1 MSNGAKKVLEQTISN
16 VVPASSNKWNN
27 RILVVEDE
35 PGIASSYKDILEAN
49 SNVIPMIRSSRG
61 SPQPLVAQHQVIS
74 FKVTVCSNA
83 LEGLTEAKKAF
94 EQGQPY
100 ALGFFDVKL
109 GEGMDG
115 IELVKE
121 IQKFD
126 PEIYAVFVT
135 AYNDRSIESIHKLL
149 GEDKA
154 NRWDYLNKPFYEGE
168 IYQKARNFVSLWNLQ
183 KEAVEKNKHI
193 TNLQKKLFDSEKLT
207 AVSAVARGVTHEF
220 GNILLSIMGR
230 ADMSRNQSQDQMN
243 QAMEKILEACN
254 RATDILDKFKSLSEP
269 SGVESKKEMV
279 SINKIIDDAIDLLE
293 HRSKVSNIKICKIKN
308 DSVMANV
315 HATPILQVVVN
326 LSINAMHA
334 MPGSG
339 QIDYSL
345 TSSGEDFEIVI
356 RDYGTGIPENLM
368 LKVLE
373 PFFTTKGKQGTGLG
387 LSICKEIVEI
397 EHEGKFTLRNHSVKG
412 LEVVI
417 SIPKN
422 LKG

>member
-1 MSNGAKKVLEQTISN
+1 MSENAKKLQHTVATTSPVSN
-16 VVPASSNKWNN
+16 TKWNN

-49 SNVIPMIRSSRG
+49 SNVVPMIRSSRG
-61 SPQPLVAQHQVIS
+61 SAQSVSTQTQVIS
-74 FKVTVCSNA
+74 FKVTICSNA
-83 LEGLTEAKKAF
+83 LEGLTEAKRAF
-94 EQGQPY
+94 DQGQPY

-135 AYNDRSIESIHKLL
+135 AYNDRSIESIHKFL
-149 GEDKA
+149 GEEKA
-154 NRWDYLNKPFYEGE
+154 NRWDYLNKPFFEGE
-168 IYQKARNFVSLWNLQ
+168 VYQKARNFVSLWNLQ
-183 KEAVEKNKHI
+183 KDTVEKNKHI

-230 ADMSRNQSQDQMN
+230 ADMSRNQSQDQMKI
-243 QAMEKILEACN
+243 AMDKILEACS

-293 HRSKVSNIKICKIKN
+293 HRFKTANIKICKIKN
-308 DSVMANV
+308 DSVTANV

-334 MPGSG
+334 MPHSG

-345 TSSGEDFEIVI
+345 SNNGDDFEIII
-356 RDYGTGIPENLM
+356 RDYGTGIPQELM
-368 LKVLE
+368 QKVLE

-397 EHEGKFTLRNHSVKG
+397 EHQGKFILRNHNVKG
-412 LEVVI
+412 LEIVI
-417 SIPKN
+417 QIPKN